1 MIIATM
7 DRGNRDRGKFLPSLQ
22 YHSAM
27 SSGAGETSAG
37 LRESQY
43 FKHYGL
49 SEISIPPEDVKQL
62 LERINNICG
71 KIHVAKV
78 NRSPHPSA

>member
-1 MIIATM
+1 MIIAMM
-7 DRGNRDRGKFLPSLQ
+7 DRGNRDRGKILPSLQ

-27 SSGAGETSAG
+27 SSVAGETSAS

-43 FKHYGL
+43 FNHYGL
-49 SEISIPPEDVKQL
+49 SEIPIPPEDVKQL
-62 LERINNICG
+62 LGQISNLCG